1 MYFFILLL
9 KKIDFKIL
17 LIKKEHDKNMFRH
30 QGKNRT
36 FIHNLRLATLLS
48 FVAGIVNVTGVLSIQ
63 TLTTN
68 VTGHFAYFAEEIMK
82 RDYTVAITFFVFT
95 IFFLFGAFVSN
106 FLAELIS
113 KKRPNLSHVIPIS
126 LEIIVLIGVG
136 IFGTQSELASIEGK
150 WIAFSLLFA
159 MGIQNALVTK
169 ISQSIVRTTH
179 LTGLYT
185 DLGIELSQLFF
196 YKRPEE
202 KKKLKTSI
210 YLRLSI
216 IVFFLIGCFS
226 GGFLYNLLEI
236 KTLYVAATFLLI
248 ALLYDYIRLQF
259 HVIKRKTFQHKTIVN
274 K

>member
-1 MYFFILLL
+1 
-9 KKIDFKIL
+9 
-17 LIKKEHDKNMFRH
+17 MFRH

-82 RDYTVAITFFVFT
+82 RDYAAALTFFVFT
-95 IFFLFGAFVSN
+95 IFFLFGAFTSN

-113 KKRPNLSHVIPIS
+113 KKHPNLSHVIPIS
-126 LEIIVLIGVG
+126 LEMIILTSVG
-136 IFGTQSELASIEGK
+136 IFGAQSALSSIEGK
-150 WIAFSLLFA
+150 WIAFAMLFA
-159 MGIQNALVTK
+159 MGIQNSLVTK
-169 ISQSIVRTTH
+169 ISQSTVRTTH
-179 LTGLYT
+179 LTGLFT

-196 YKRPEE
+196 YKKPEE
-202 KKKLKTSI
+202 NKKLKTSI

-216 IVFFLIGCFS
+216 IIFFFIGCIS

-236 KTLYVAATFLLI
+236 KTLFVAATFLLF

-259 HVIKRKTFQHKTIVN
+259 HVIKRKTFRHKTILD

>member
-1 MYFFILLL
+1 
-9 KKIDFKIL
+9 
-17 LIKKEHDKNMFRH
+17 MFRH

-82 RDYTVAITFFVFT
+82 RDYAAAITFFVFT
-95 IFFLFGAFVSN
+95 IFFLLGAFTSN

-113 KKRPNLSHVIPIS
+113 KKHPNLSHVIPIS
-126 LEIIVLIGVG
+126 LEMIVLISVG
-136 IFGTQSELASIEGK
+136 IFGIASELSSIEGK
-150 WIAFSLLFA
+150 WIAFAMLFA
-159 MGIQNALVTK
+159 MGIQNSLVTK
-169 ISQSIVRTTH
+169 ISQSTVRTTH
-179 LTGLYT
+179 LTGLFT

-196 YKRPEE
+196 YKKPEE

-216 IVFFLIGCFS
+216 IIFFFIGCIS
-226 GGFLYNLLEI
+226 GGFLYNLLEM
-236 KTLYVAATFLLI
+236 KTLFIAATFLLF
-248 ALLYDYIRLQF
+248 ALLYDYLRLQF
-259 HVIKRKTFQHKTIVN
+259 HVIKRKTFHHKTILN

>member
-1 MYFFILLL
+1 
-9 KKIDFKIL
+9 
-17 LIKKEHDKNMFRH
+17 MFRH

-82 RDYTVAITFFVFT
+82 RDYSAAVTFFVFT
-95 IFFLFGAFVSN
+95 IFFLFGAFTSN

-113 KKRPNLSHVIPIS
+113 KKHPNLSHVIPIS
-126 LEIIVLIGVG
+126 LEMIILISVG
-136 IFGTQSELASIEGK
+136 IFGAQSALSSIEGK
-150 WIAFSLLFA
+150 WIAFAMLFA
-159 MGIQNALVTK
+159 MGIQNSLVTK
-169 ISQSIVRTTH
+169 ISQSTVRTTH
-179 LTGLYT
+179 LTGLFT

-196 YKRPEE
+196 YKKPEE
-202 KKKLKTSI
+202 NKKLKTSI

-216 IVFFLIGCFS
+216 IIFFFLGCIL
-226 GGFLYNLLEI
+226 GGFLYNLLEM
-236 KTLYVAATFLLI
+236 KTLFVAATFLLF

-259 HVIKRKTFQHKTIVN
+259 HVIKRKTFRHKTILD

>member
-1 MYFFILLL
+1 
-9 KKIDFKIL
+9 
-17 LIKKEHDKNMFRH
+17 MFRH

-82 RDYTVAITFFVFT
+82 RDYAAAITFLVFT
-95 IFFLFGAFVSN
+95 IFFLLGAFTSN

-113 KKRPNLSHVIPIS
+113 KKHPNLSHVIPIS
-126 LEIIVLIGVG
+126 LEMIVLISVG
-136 IFGTQSELASIEGK
+136 IFGAQSALSSIEGK
-150 WIAFSLLFA
+150 WIAFAMLFA
-159 MGIQNALVTK
+159 MGIQNSLVTK
-169 ISQSIVRTTH
+169 ISQSTVRTTH
-179 LTGLYT
+179 LTGLFT

-196 YKRPEE
+196 YKKPEE
-202 KKKLKTSI
+202 NKKLKTSI

-216 IVFFLIGCFS
+216 IIFFFIGCIS
-226 GGFLYNLLEI
+226 GGFLYNLLEM
-236 KTLYVAATFLLI
+236 KTLFVAATFLLF

-259 HVIKRKTFQHKTIVN
+259 HVIKRKTFRHKTILD